1 MSTTP
6 HRVMMESSLALGR
19 LELTPSSAAVG
30 VSLTPRL
37 SGGGPAKEK
46 SGQRPVGLQSPAHLN
61 GCVPL
66 SHQVAGHKY
75 GVDKVGI
82 LQHPDGTVLKQ
93 LQPPPRGPRELQ
105 FYSMV
110 YAEDC
115 CDPCLLDLQ
124 NYLPKYYGTWSSP
137 DSPNDLY
144 LKLEDVT
151 RRFVKPC
158 IMDVKLGQRSY
169 DPFASQEKREQQI
182 RKYPLMEEIGF
193 LVLGMR
199 VYKMCS
205 DSFDTYD
212 QHYGRGLDKETI
224 KDGLAK
230 FFHNGATLRKDAL
243 SASIRRVQQIL
254 QWFKSQQQLTFY
266 ASSLLFVY
274 EGLPSSFS
282 SSALSSL
289 ISSSMISPTAMK
301 TTTLVG
307 VCDRGGEGKQEGAGQ
322 EEGVSEYN
330 NNNIQVAV
338 PWDYSLATTIY
349 TNHRKGGD
357 HHCAKGLL
365 CGSSGDGS
373 FVQNTESS
381 VSRDNISVLC
391 EEDNSAWKRRVELQQ
406 APNGNGNKSQLE
418 GKDEDG
424 EGKDSSSRREEE
436 VKGRGGDATDGGAG
450 DTEVEVRMID
460 FAHVFPS
467 DSHDHGYIYGLKHLL
482 TVLEQI
488 LCDAA

>member
-1 MSTTP
+1 
-6 HRVMMESSLALGR
+6 MMALQLLSSSELR
-19 LELTPSSAAVG
+19 LESQPFWSTCFLLLLDRNPS
-30 VSLTPRL
+30 
-37 SGGGPAKEK
+37 
-46 SGQRPVGLQSPAHLN
+46 
-61 GCVPL
+61 
-66 SHQVAGHKY
+66 
-75 GVDKVGI
+75 I

-137 DSPNDLY
+137 DSANDLY

-151 RRFVKPC
+151 RRFIKPC

-212 QHYGRGLDKETI
+212 QHYGRGLVKETI

-230 FFHNGATLRKDAL
+230 FFHNGVSLRKDAL

-254 QWFKSQQQLTFY
+254 QWFESQQQLTFY

-274 EGLPSSFS
+274 EGLSSPFS
-282 SSALSSL
+282 SSSLSSL
-289 ISSSMISPTAMK
+289 LSSSTISPTTMK
-301 TTTLVG
+301 TTTMAG
-307 VCDRGGEGKQEGAGQ
+307 ACERGGEGKAEQEGSGQ
-322 EEGVSEYN
+322 EEGMAEYN

-338 PWDYSLATTIY
+338 PWDYSLATAIY

-357 HHCAKGLL
+357 HHSAKGHLHS
-365 CGSSGDGS
+365 SSGDGS
-373 FVQNTESS
+373 FGQNTECS
-381 VSRDNISVLC
+381 VSGDNISALW

-418 GKDEDG
+418 GEDED
-424 EGKDSSSRREEE
+424 EESKDRSSSRRREEQL
-436 VKGRGGDATDGGAG
+436 KGRGGDAMDGGTG
-450 DTEVEVRMID
+450 DMQVEVRMID

-482 TVLEQI
+482 TVLEQM